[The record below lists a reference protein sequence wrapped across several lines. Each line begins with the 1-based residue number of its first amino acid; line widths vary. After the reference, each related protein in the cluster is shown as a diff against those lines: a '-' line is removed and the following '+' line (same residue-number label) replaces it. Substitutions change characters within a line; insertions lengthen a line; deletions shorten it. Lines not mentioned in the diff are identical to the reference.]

1 MLRFSIALLGA
12 LLAISAFAAPHG
24 QANKEQTMQGFV
36 SDPAKRSDLQIR
48 APITVVL
55 DTPQTHGKHN
65 GVWRGKGWAKQQQT
79 IGANDSPNHDGGKV
93 HAVDTTMSNHA
104 PGAHDKQHGQT
115 WAVIKQRSL
124 PAEAE
129 GHLVQRANEG
139 GAAQDARLFYTPH
152 ASPPMLRGRGWQMG
166 KRSILTSAPSSAR
179 VEKRAHFEMIST
191 ETFYPRPS
199 TNSDGPTKP
208 KKRSISSS
216 DVITKRAPLKLFKRL
231 FGGLQQHYDKEAIMY
246 ALTQPCESNNSIPRN
261 CRPVTEYKGKVLGFY
276 DTLDAAQEVLNEQ
289 KAEAAAAKAEAEAKA
304 KAKGKGKG
312 KGAGSGGSKGGPG
325 GIKRRD
331 QPEMIDDVQILSSMK
346 RRDVPAQ
353 ARPASGLEK
362 KAHLETISDSAAHDA
377 RSRRSE
383 LRLSRRSDEHDHDAL
398 PVTKLMRRLTKPPG
412 LDFDAIRYAIIAP
425 CSLFP
430 YTTTPV
436 TCRPDL
442 TDASGSPLG
451 FKDTL
456 RLAQHVLNQEKIRAR
471 AAAAAAAAAKAKASR
486 SKGGLKP
493 SPAKRPVASPKRG
506 PVAPRATSRT
516 KGPAK
521 PPARRPV
528 TSPTA

>member
-1 MLRFSIALLGA
+1 MLPFSVALLGA

-24 QANKEQTMQGFV
+24 QANMEQTMQGFV
-36 SDPAKRSDLQIR
+36 SDPAKRLDLRIR
-48 APITVVL
+48 APMTVVL

-79 IGANDSPNHDGGKV
+79 IGANVSPDRDGGKV

-124 PAEAE
+124 PPKAEARI
-129 GHLVQRANEG
+129 VQRANEG

-152 ASPPMLRGRGWQMG
+152 ASPPVLRGRGWRMG
-166 KRSILTSAPSSAR
+166 KRSILTSAPSPAR

-191 ETFYPRPS
+191 ETFDPRTS
-199 TNSDGPTKP
+199 TNNGGPTKP

-216 DVITKRAPLKLFKRL
+216 DASAKGSPLKLFKRL
-231 FGGLQQHYDKEAIMY
+231 FGGLQQHYDKEAVLY
-246 ALTQPCESNNSIPRN
+246 AMTQPCESNNSIART
-261 CRPVTEYKGKVLGFY
+261 CRPVTEYKGKVLGFQ

-289 KAEAAAAKAEAEAKA
+289 KAEAAAAKAAAEA

-312 KGAGSGGSKGGPG
+312 KAKGAGPGPSKGGPG

-346 RRDVPAQ
+346 RRDDFAR
-353 ARPASGLEK
+353 ARPASSLEK
-362 KAHLETISDSAAHDA
+362 KAHLETISDSAAAHDA
-377 RSRRSE
+377 RSKRSE

-398 PVTKLMRRLTKPPG
+398 PITKLLRRLTKPPG
-412 LDFDAIRYAIIAP
+412 LDFDAIRYSILPP

-430 YTTTPV
+430 YSTRQAV
-436 TCRPDL
+436 CRPEL
-442 TDASGSPLG
+442 TDASRSPLG

-456 RLAQHVLNQEKIRAR
+456 SVAQQVLNQEKARARAR
-471 AAAAAAAAAKAKASR
+471 AAAAAAKAKN
-486 SKGGLKP
+486 KGGSKP

-506 PVAPRATSRT
+506 PVAPHATPRT
-516 KGPAK
+516 KRPAK

-528 TSPTA
+528 TSPAA